1 MEDFSNTLEMT
12 IDNSIIQYYMKKLLL
27 IISIVMLSF
36 AGRAQKAWTLE
47 ECVDYAM
54 EHNVTILQSIIS
66 QNSAEYQYKM
76 AKNAWLPTVS
86 ANASQSFG
94 FGQSPSANGV
104 YVSDNSTSTSF
115 GISLG
120 MPLFNGLSLY
130 NQMKSSS
137 LEMNASKKDLEA
149 AKYDL
154 KLLIMSY
161 YMQVVY
167 NKELK
172 AIAEKQLTLTQEQ
185 HGKTQQLYELGKVPQ
200 SDVYESAAQVAT
212 AKSSL
217 VQAENNLMLSI
228 LDIVQA
234 LELDDM
240 DGFDVVEPQ
249 EFNPVESAMLP
260 SQESTYEFAL
270 NHQPKMEAANMRL
283 EKAEYDVKSSK
294 SSWYPSLSLFA
305 GYSNGYYKYFSND
318 YNLPFDEQISNNGRT
333 SFGVSLN
340 VPIFN
345 AMQTKYRV
353 EQTKL
358 SIENQELAINTAKKQ
373 LKKEIQ
379 QAYYSALAA
388 EQKYKAAEET
398 YQSAQIAYDFSR
410 ESFNAGRATLL
421 ELNESK
427 NRLFQSESE
436 MLQAKYEYLYRVEV
450 LNFYNQ

>member
-1 MEDFSNTLEMT
+1 MKVILLEEMRYSN
-12 IDNSIIQYYMKKLLL
+12 NMKKLLL
-27 IISIVMLSF
+27 IISIVTLSF

-76 AKNAWLPTVS
+76 AKNAWLPTVN

-120 MPLFNGLSLY
+120 MPLFNGLNLY

-358 SIENQELAINTAKKQ
+358 SIENQELAINSEKKQ

-398 YQSAQIAYDFSR
+398 YQSAQIAYDFSS

>member
-1 MEDFSNTLEMT
+1 
-12 IDNSIIQYYMKKLLL
+12 MKKLLI
-27 IISIVMLSF
+27 IISIVTLSF
-36 AGRAQKAWTLE
+36 AGHAQKAWTLE

-76 AKNAWLPTVS
+76 AKNAWLPTVN

-120 MPLFNGLSLY
+120 MPLFNGLNLY

-249 EFNPVESAMLP
+249 EFNPIESAMLP

-358 SIENQELAINTAKKQ
+358 SIENQELAINSEKKQ

-410 ESFNAGRATLL
+410 ESFEAGRATLL

-427 NRLFQSESE
+427 NRLFKSESE

-450 LNFYNQ
+450 LDFYNQ

>member
-1 MEDFSNTLEMT
+1 MKYSN
-12 IDNSIIQYYMKKLLL
+12 SMKKLLL
-27 IISIVMLSF
+27 IISIVTLSF
-36 AGRAQKAWTLE
+36 GGRAQKAWTLE

-76 AKNAWLPTVS
+76 AKSAWLPTVS

-94 FGQSPSANGV
+94 FGQSPSYNGV

-120 MPLFNGLSLY
+120 MPIFNGLSLY

-172 AIAEKQLTLTQEQ
+172 SIAEKQLTLTQEQ

-212 AKSSL
+212 AKSSM

-240 DGFDVVEPQ
+240 EGFDVVEPQ
-249 EFNPVESAMLP
+249 EFNPIESAMLP

-270 NHQPKMEAANMRL
+270 NHQPRMEAANMRL
-283 EKAEYDVKSSK
+283 EKAEYDIKSSK
-294 SSWYPSLSLFA
+294 SSWYPSLSFFA
-305 GYSNGYYKYFSND
+305 GYSNGYYKYFNQD
-318 YNLPFDEQISNNGRT
+318 YNQPFDEQISNNGRT

-358 SIENQELAINTAKKQ
+358 SIENQELAINTEKKQ

-379 QAYYSALAA
+379 QAYYNALAA

-410 ESFNAGRATLL
+410 ESFEAGRATLL

-427 NRLFQSESE
+427 NRLFKSESE

-450 LNFYNQ
+450 LDFYNQ